1 MERADH
7 DHGLAQQEHHGGG
20 EVAAASGGRPPP
32 TEAVTTNIN
41 WYTSPFYLGNF
52 FSKQPDNKS
61 AKCNS
66 CPISSASIKTKSG
79 NTTGLDSHLSR
90 KHRNVYETFLIK
102 KAEVEAKR
110 KEIQEK
116 SKRKLGQ
123 DLFQTKQSKLKTKD
137 GILDMKRP
145 PPDPKI
151 QKEFTDAVVNMAV
164 ETGISF
170 NALSGPAFRNVV
182 DVLN

>member
-1 MERADH
+1 MVPRDSAAGQIGFENDVERADH

-41 WYTSPFYLGNF
+41 WFTSPFYLGNF

-66 CPISSASIKTKSG
+66 CPISSATIKTKSG

-90 KHRNVYETFLIK
+90 KHRKVYETFLIK

-116 SKRKLGQ
+116 VGTG
-123 DLFQTKQSKLKTKD
+123 FVPNQTEQ
-137 GILDMKRP
+137 
-145 PPDPKI
+145 
-151 QKEFTDAVVNMAV
+151 V
-164 ETGISF
+164 ENQGWDS
-170 NALSGPAFRNVV
+170 
-182 DVLN
+182 